1 MSRQGK
7 LELER
12 ATETEKRRR
21 AREEVDESKPPVDAS
36 NTPWPGWTMRAYFM
50 SDGGEIKHYIPPR
63 MAAPPA
69 TTTATPPKEA
79 PGAKASASSGDGGS
93 DGEEGDEVEK
103 IVEKR
108 AADGTSSS
116 TAAGQPEYKV
126 RWKGYGYV
134 YNESATYNHA

>member
-1 MSRQGK
+1 MHGYKWTINCTRT
-7 LELER
+7 R
-12 ATETEKRRR
+12 
-21 AREEVDESKPPVDAS
+21 PVDAS
-36 NTPWPGWTMRAYFM
+36 NTPWPGWTMRTYFM

-103 IVEKR
+103 IVDKR
-108 AADGTSSS
+108 VADGASSS

-126 RWKGYGYV
+126 RWKGYGAADDTWEPV
-134 YNESATYNHA
+134 ENLESCVGACGYNRPCAH